1 MVKKN
6 KLIIWAKT
14 VDCCLLSVDIKIM
27 KKTLLLTLALLL
39 SFTILAQEKKVFVKE
54 NFDSTTLPQ
63 GWMVYGIGTPNWR
76 ISLTDRAGGECNELM
91 LYFDPGFNGA
101 SYFAYKSKSLKEV
114 EEVAVSFKHYLDNF
128 SGSSRIGI
136 ATSSDNGKTWNE
148 AWSET
153 YSKTGNYIINE
164 VISTPD
170 MGKSNVKFAL
180 FFEGDSYNLYSWHF
194 DDLEIFVQEN
204 LDLRIV
210 SIDIPEIAEAGETE
224 VKFTVQNIGKETVNS
239 FTIESPN
246 ITDSYCGTTYPE
258 TFETELAPFE
268 TKQFTLKNTFNL
280 NPGNYNI
287 PITITEVN
295 GNSDNDITDNYLSK
309 DFAVTM
315 GSTQRIPLIEHFSSS
330 TCGPCKDVNINMNT
344 LTANNPGK
352 YTYVKYPLSF
362 PYPGDPYNTE
372 DAKVRTTYYGVT
384 SAPHLFLDGIN
395 QGFGAIKAQNF
406 EAQYNVPAYVNIK
419 GAFDV
424 DYDSIR
430 IVADFMSYV
439 DINNVRVF
447 ASVNEKT
454 TTKNVSE
461 NGETEFH
468 HISLTMP
475 DNAEGRIVNIKA
487 GEYYRMECTLNITET
502 FMEDIGDLEVALWI
516 QNYETKEVYNS
527 RYAYDYTSHCYPIQN
542 LTINVK
548 DNERNVTW
556 NAPEKGNPIGYNVY
570 VNNEL
575 VLENTTELSYNTTSN
590 DDVFFVEVVALYEN
604 DKTSVGLAKK
614 YAYGDNIDEQHEIQC
629 KVYPNPVNDRLYIET
644 QTLTQT
650 QTIEI
655 YDIYGRRQV
664 TVTASHQGNLTI
676 DVENLKSGIYFV
688 KINTEKGNIVK
699 RIIKD

>member
-1 MVKKN
+1 
-6 KLIIWAKT
+6 
-14 VDCCLLSVDIKIM
+14 M

-153 YSKTGNYIINE
+153 YSQTGNYIINE

-239 FTIESPN
+239 FTIESSN
-246 ITDSYCGTTYPE
+246 ITDNYCGTTYPE

-384 SAPHLFLDGIN
+384 SAPHLFLDGTN

-548 DNERNVTW
+548 GNERNVTW

-629 KVYPNPVNDRLYIET
+629 KVYPNPVNDRLYIVTED
-644 QTLTQT
+644 
-650 QTIEI
+650 EVENVVV
-655 YDIYGRRQV
+655 YDIYGRLQV
-664 TVTASHQGNLTI
+664 TETPRHQGNLTI

-699 RIIKD
+699 RIIKQ

>member
-1 MVKKN
+1 M
-6 KLIIWAKT
+6 
-14 VDCCLLSVDIKIM
+14 SVDIKIM

-153 YSKTGNYIINE
+153 YSQTGNYIINE

-384 SAPHLFLDGIN
+384 SAPHLFLDGTN

-629 KVYPNPVNDRLYIET
+629 KVYPNPVNDRLYIVTED
-644 QTLTQT
+644 
-650 QTIEI
+650 EVENVVV
-655 YDIYGRRQV
+655 YDIYGRLQV
-664 TVTASHQGNLTI
+664 TETPRHQGNLTI

>member
-1 MVKKN
+1 M
-6 KLIIWAKT
+6 
-14 VDCCLLSVDIKIM
+14 SVDIKIM

-153 YSKTGNYIINE
+153 YSQTGNYIINE

-650 QTIEI
+650 IEI
-655 YDIYGRRQV
+655 YDIYGRLQV
-664 TVTASHQGNLTI
+664 TETPRHQGNLTI
-676 DVENLKSGIYFV
+676 DLENLKSGIYFV

>member
-1 MVKKN
+1 
-6 KLIIWAKT
+6 
-14 VDCCLLSVDIKIM
+14 M
-27 KKTLLLTLALLL
+27 KKTLLLTLALFF
-39 SFTILAQEKKVFVKE
+39 SFTVFAQEKNVLVKE
-54 NFDSTTLPQ
+54 SFDSTKLPS
-63 GWMVYGIGTPNWR
+63 GWLVYGSGSPNWR

-91 LYFDPGFNGA
+91 LYFDPGFNDV
-101 SYFAYKSKSLKEV
+101 SYFASKSKSLKDIES
-114 EEVAVSFKHYLDNF
+114 VAVSFKHYLDNF
-128 SGSSRIGI
+128 SGSSKIGI

-148 AWSET
+148 AWSKT
-153 YSKTGNYIINE
+153 YSQTGNYLVNE

-180 FFEGDSYNLYSWHF
+180 FFEGNSYNLYSWHF

-210 SIDIPEIAEAGETE
+210 SIDIPEIVEAGETE

-239 FTIESPN
+239 FIVETTN
-246 ITDSYCGTTYPE
+246 IADSYCGTME
-258 TFETELAPFE
+258 AQTFETELAPFE
-268 TKQFTLKNTFNL
+268 TKQFTLKNTFTL
-280 NPGNYNI
+280 NPGDYTL
-287 PITITEVN
+287 PITITDVN
-295 GNSDNDITDNYLSK
+295 GVIDNDIIDNYLSK

-330 TCGPCKDVNINMNT
+330 TCGPCKDVNVNMNT

-439 DINNVRVF
+439 NINNVRAF

-487 GEYYRMECTLNITET
+487 GEYYRMECTLNISET
-502 FMEDIGDLEVALWI
+502 FMEDIGDLEVALWL
-516 QNYETKEVYNS
+516 QNYETKEIYNS
-527 RYAYDYTSHCYPIQN
+527 RYAYEYTSHCYPVQN
-542 LTINVK
+542 LKLNVK
-548 DNERNVTW
+548 GNDKNVTW

-575 VLENTTELSYNTTSN
+575 VLEKTNELSYNTTSN
-590 DDVFFVEVVALYEN
+590 DKLFFVEVVALYEN

-614 YAYGDNIDEQHEIQC
+614 YAYGDNVDEQHEIQC
-629 KVYPNPVNDRLYIET
+629 KVYPNPVDNRLYIET
-644 QTLTQT
+644 QTPT

-655 YDIYGRRQV
+655 YDVFGRVQELRNSETQKLRN
-664 TVTASHQGNLTI
+664 SI
-676 DVENLKSGIYFV
+676 DLSDLKSGIYFI

>member
-1 MVKKN
+1 
-6 KLIIWAKT
+6 
-14 VDCCLLSVDIKIM
+14 M

-153 YSKTGNYIINE
+153 YSQTGNYIINE

-384 SAPHLFLDGIN
+384 SAPHLFLDGTN

-604 DKTSVGLAKK
+604 DKTSVGVAKK

-629 KVYPNPVNDRLYIET
+629 KVYPNPVNDRLYIVTED
-644 QTLTQT
+644 
-650 QTIEI
+650 EVENVVV
-655 YDIYGRRQV
+655 YDIYGRLQV
-664 TVTASHQGNLTI
+664 TETPRHQGNLTI
-676 DVENLKSGIYFV
+676 DLENLKSGIYFV

-699 RIIKD
+699 RIIKQ

>member
-1 MVKKN
+1 
-6 KLIIWAKT
+6 
-14 VDCCLLSVDIKIM
+14 M

-153 YSKTGNYIINE
+153 YSQTGNYIINE

-384 SAPHLFLDGIN
+384 SAPHLFLDGTN

-430 IVADFMSYV
+430 IIADFMSYV

-487 GEYYRMECTLNITET
+487 GEYYRMECTLNISET
-502 FMEDIGDLEVALWI
+502 FMEDIGDLEVALWL
-516 QNYETKEVYNS
+516 QNYETKEIYNS
-527 RYAYDYTSHCYPIQN
+527 RFAYEYTSHCYPVQN
-542 LTINVK
+542 LKLNVK
-548 DNERNVTW
+548 GNERNVTW
-556 NAPEKGNPIGYNVY
+556 
-570 VNNEL
+570 
-575 VLENTTELSYNTTSN
+575 
-590 DDVFFVEVVALYEN
+590 
-604 DKTSVGLAKK
+604 
-614 YAYGDNIDEQHEIQC
+614 
-629 KVYPNPVNDRLYIET
+629 
-644 QTLTQT
+644 
-650 QTIEI
+650 
-655 YDIYGRRQV
+655 
-664 TVTASHQGNLTI
+664 
-676 DVENLKSGIYFV
+676 
-688 KINTEKGNIVK
+688 
-699 RIIKD
+699 

>member
-153 YSKTGNYIINE
+153 YSQTGNYIINE

-384 SAPHLFLDGIN
+384 SAPHLFLDGTN

-629 KVYPNPVNDRLYIET
+629 KVYPNPVNDRLYIVTED
-644 QTLTQT
+644 
-650 QTIEI
+650 EVENVVV

-664 TVTASHQGNLTI
+664 TETPRHQGNLTI
-676 DVENLKSGIYFV
+676 DLENLKSGIYFV

-699 RIIKD
+699 RIIKQ

>member
-1 MVKKN
+1 M
-6 KLIIWAKT
+6 
-14 VDCCLLSVDIKIM
+14 SVDIKIM

-136 ATSSDNGKTWNE
+136 ATSSDNGKTWNV
-148 AWSET
+148 AWSKT
-153 YSKTGNYIINE
+153 YSQTGNYIINE

-384 SAPHLFLDGIN
+384 SAPHLFLDGTN

-548 DNERNVTW
+548 GNERNVTW

-629 KVYPNPVNDRLYIET
+629 KVYPNPVNDRLYIVTED
-644 QTLTQT
+644 
-650 QTIEI
+650 EVENVVV
-655 YDIYGRRQV
+655 YDIYGRLQV
-664 TVTASHQGNLTI
+664 TETPRHQGNLTI

-699 RIIKD
+699 RIIKQ

>member
-1 MVKKN
+1 M
-6 KLIIWAKT
+6 
-14 VDCCLLSVDIKIM
+14 SVDIKIM

-153 YSKTGNYIINE
+153 YSQTGNYIINE

-239 FTIESPN
+239 FTIESSN
-246 ITDSYCGTTYPE
+246 ITDNYCGTTYPE

-384 SAPHLFLDGIN
+384 SAPHLFLDGTN

-516 QNYETKEVYNS
+516 QDYETKEVYNS

-629 KVYPNPVNDRLYIET
+629 KVYPNPVNDRLYIVTED
-644 QTLTQT
+644 
-650 QTIEI
+650 EVENVVV
-655 YDIYGRRQV
+655 YDIYGRLQV
-664 TVTASHQGNLTI
+664 TETPRHQGNLTI
-676 DVENLKSGIYFV
+676 DLENFKSGIYFV

-699 RIIKD
+699 RIIKQ

>member
-1 MVKKN
+1 
-6 KLIIWAKT
+6 
-14 VDCCLLSVDIKIM
+14 M

-39 SFTILAQEKKVFVKE
+39 SFAVIAQEKKVFVKE

-148 AWSET
+148 AWSNT
-153 YSKTGNYIINE
+153 YSQTGNYIINE

-344 LTANNPGK
+344 LTANNTGK

-384 SAPHLFLDGIN
+384 SAPHLFLDGTN

-542 LTINVK
+542 LAINVK
-548 DNERNVTW
+548 GNERNVTW

-614 YAYGDNIDEQHEIQC
+614 YAYGDNVIEHNVSQC
-629 KVYPNPVNDRLYIET
+629 SVYPNPVNNKLYIVTED
-644 QTLTQT
+644 
-650 QTIEI
+650 EVENVVV
-655 YDIYGRRQV
+655 YDIYGRVQ
-664 TVTASHQGNLTI
+664 NLRNSETQKLRNSI
-676 DVENLKSGIYFV
+676 DLSDLKAGIYFV

-699 RIIKD
+699 RIIKN

>member
-1 MVKKN
+1 M
-6 KLIIWAKT
+6 
-14 VDCCLLSVDIKIM
+14 SVDIKIM

-153 YSKTGNYIINE
+153 YSQTGNYIINE

-384 SAPHLFLDGIN
+384 SAPHLFLDGTN

-604 DKTSVGLAKK
+604 DKTSVGVAKK

-629 KVYPNPVNDRLYIET
+629 KVYPNPVNDRLYIVTED
-644 QTLTQT
+644 
-650 QTIEI
+650 EVENVVV
-655 YDIYGRRQV
+655 YDIYGRLQV
-664 TVTASHQGNLTI
+664 TETPRHQGNLTI
-676 DVENLKSGIYFV
+676 DLENLKSGIYFV

-699 RIIKD
+699 RIIKQ

>member
-1 MVKKN
+1 
-6 KLIIWAKT
+6 
-14 VDCCLLSVDIKIM
+14 M

-153 YSKTGNYIINE
+153 YSQTGNYIINE

-239 FTIESPN
+239 FTIESSN

-268 TKQFTLKNTFNL
+268 TKQFSLKNTFNL

-295 GNSDNDITDNYLSK
+295 GGNDNDITDNYLSK

-330 TCGPCKDVNINMNT
+330 TCSPCKDVNINMNT

-604 DKTSVGLAKK
+604 DKTSVGVAKK

-629 KVYPNPVNDRLYIET
+629 KVYPNPVNDRLYIVTED
-644 QTLTQT
+644 
-650 QTIEI
+650 EVENVVV
-655 YDIYGRRQV
+655 YDIYGRLQV
-664 TVTASHQGNLTI
+664 TETPRHQGNLTI
-676 DVENLKSGIYFV
+676 DLENLKSGIYFV

-699 RIIKD
+699 RIIKQ

>member
-1 MVKKN
+1 
-6 KLIIWAKT
+6 
-14 VDCCLLSVDIKIM
+14 M

-39 SFTILAQEKKVFVKE
+39 SFTILAQERKVFVKE

-91 LYFDPGFNGA
+91 LYFDPGINGA

-114 EEVAVSFKHYLDNF
+114 DEVAVSFKHYLDNF

-153 YSKTGNYIINE
+153 YSQTGNYIINE

-246 ITDSYCGTTYPE
+246 ITDNYCGTTYPE

-268 TKQFTLKNTFNL
+268 TKQLTLKNTFNL

-330 TCGPCKDVNINMNT
+330 TCGPCKEVNINMNT

-454 TTKNVSE
+454 TTKNASE

-542 LTINVK
+542 LAIDVK
-548 DNERNVTW
+548 GNERNVTW

-590 DDVFFVEVVALYEN
+590 DNVFFVEVVALYKN
-604 DKTSVGLAKK
+604 DKTSVGVAKK

-629 KVYPNPVNDRLYIET
+629 NVYPNPVDDRLYIATED
-644 QTLTQT
+644 
-650 QTIEI
+650 EVENVVV
-655 YDIYGRRQV
+655 YDIYGRHQV
-664 TVTASHQGNLTI
+664 TETPRHQGNLTI
-676 DVENLKSGIYFV
+676 DLENLKSGIYFV

-699 RIIKD
+699 RIIKN

>member
-1 MVKKN
+1 M
-6 KLIIWAKT
+6 
-14 VDCCLLSVDIKIM
+14 SVDIKIM

-153 YSKTGNYIINE
+153 YSQTGNYIINE

-224 VKFTVQNIGKETVNS
+224 VKVTVQNIGKETVNS

-295 GNSDNDITDNYLSK
+295 GGNDNDITDNYLSK

-384 SAPHLFLDGIN
+384 SAPHLFLDGTN

-629 KVYPNPVNDRLYIET
+629 KVYPNPVNDRLYIVTED
-644 QTLTQT
+644 
-650 QTIEI
+650 EVENVVV
-655 YDIYGRRQV
+655 YDIYGRLQV
-664 TVTASHQGNLTI
+664 TETPRHQGNLTI
-676 DVENLKSGIYFV
+676 DLENFKSGIYFV

-699 RIIKD
+699 RIIKQ

>member
-1 MVKKN
+1 
-6 KLIIWAKT
+6 
-14 VDCCLLSVDIKIM
+14 
-27 KKTLLLTLALLL
+27 
-39 SFTILAQEKKVFVKE
+39 
-54 NFDSTTLPQ
+54 
-63 GWMVYGIGTPNWR
+63 MVYGIGTPNWR

-153 YSKTGNYIINE
+153 YSQTGNYIINE

-384 SAPHLFLDGIN
+384 SAPHLFLDGTN

-629 KVYPNPVNDRLYIET
+629 KVYPNPVNDRLYIVTED
-644 QTLTQT
+644 
-650 QTIEI
+650 EVENVVV
-655 YDIYGRRQV
+655 YDIYGRLQV
-664 TVTASHQGNLTI
+664 TETPRHQGNLTI

>member
-153 YSKTGNYIINE
+153 YSQTGNYIINE

-384 SAPHLFLDGIN
+384 SAPHLFLDGTN

-604 DKTSVGLAKK
+604 DKTSVGVAKK
-614 YAYGDNIDEQHEIQC
+614 YAYGDNIIEHNVLQC
-629 KVYPNPVNDRLYIET
+629 SVYPNPVNNKLYIVTED
-644 QTLTQT
+644 
-650 QTIEI
+650 EVENVVV
-655 YDIYGRRQV
+655 YDIYGR
-664 TVTASHQGNLTI
+664 L
-676 DVENLKSGIYFV
+676 
-688 KINTEKGNIVK
+688 
-699 RIIKD
+699 